1 MHIKKQSLAVMVV
14 AGVAMLSHKAQAKLG
29 NDFLAPKEEEGDI
42 DLIVSGFAYL
52 FRESISMLSR
62 QSITKMRRMM
72 KKSCLFPSK
81 SERRNS
87 QQPHCKIMN
96 FLTVSGEEE
105 LLEELTSKLW
115 EAVSLLVLAESASV
129 LVLAESASVL
139 VLAESASVLVLS
151 GLEELSL
158 SRNLIQGRDHAPKVG
173 ITHAKPPRKATAQ
186 RRAAVLRS
194 PTHTRAVVPR
204 NHIRGGAHGQRRVA
218 LTRVI
223 LENPGLS
230 RGREADLALEEEIT

>member
-14 AGVAMLSHKAQAKLG
+14 AGVAMLSHKAQAKAIG
-29 NDFLAPKEEEGDI
+29 NDFLTPKEEEGDI
-42 DLIVSGFAYL
+42 DLIVSGFAYYL
-52 FRESISMLSR
+52 CRESISMLSR
-62 QSITKMRRMM
+62 QSTMKRRRK

-105 LLEELTSKLW
+105 LLELMLKLW
-115 EAVSLLVLAESASV
+115 EAGSLLVLSSS
-129 LVLAESASVL
+129 LL

-158 SRNLIQGRDHAPKVG
+158 SRNLIQGRDHAPTVA
-173 ITHAKPPRKATAQ
+173 ITLAKPQRKATAQ
-186 RRAAVLRS
+186 RRVAVLRN

-230 RGREADLALEEEIT
+230 RGREADLALEEDIT